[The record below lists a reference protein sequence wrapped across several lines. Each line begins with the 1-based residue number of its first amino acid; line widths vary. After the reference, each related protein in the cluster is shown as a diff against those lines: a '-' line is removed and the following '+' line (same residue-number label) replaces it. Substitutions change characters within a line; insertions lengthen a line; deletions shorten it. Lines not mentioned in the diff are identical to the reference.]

1 MRSAPALSMAALLL
15 WGAAGASGQAD
26 DTKTLRA
33 FEGAYSRAIEK
44 ASAVVVSIKVDRSKD
59 TARPSPRANRMFSG
73 TVFAVRPDAP
83 VTGFIL
89 ESDGWIATTY
99 FNVEGDLKGVEVTLP
114 DGTIHPAK
122 VMGWNVG
129 ADIALL
135 KIEATGLP
143 TLKSA
148 DAAEFRTGDLVLA
161 VGRDPIG
168 LGITANQ
175 GILSAA
181 GRHTGRSVQVD
192 ARLNY
197 GNVGGPLVD
206 SEGRL
211 VGMTCKVNM
220 ASAGD
225 RGQNSG
231 VGFAM
236 IAPRI
241 VEELPKLKRGDR
253 IKGGNGRPYMGVMGD
268 QAYQEGDGARLE
280 QVLSGGAA
288 QKAGLKAGD
297 IIQELNGTK
306 IANFDDLRMAI
317 LKHKIGD
324 TVKVKVMRGE
334 EILEFEMPLGENPAE

>member
-1 MRSAPALSMAALLL
+1 MAALLL
-15 WGAAGASGQAD
+15 YGAAAASAQAD
-26 DTKTLRA
+26 DTKILRA
-33 FEGAYSRAIEK
+33 FEGTYSRAIEK
-44 ASAVVVSIKVDRSKD
+44 ASAVVVSIKMDRARD
-59 TARPSPRANRMFSG
+59 TARPSPRVNRMFSG
-73 TVFAVRPDAP
+73 TVFALRPDAP

-99 FNVEGDLKGVEVTLP
+99 FNVQGDLKGVEVTLP

-135 KIEATGLP
+135 KIEASGLP

-148 DAAEFRTGDLVLA
+148 DAAEYRTGDLVLA

-168 LGITANQ
+168 RGITANQ

-181 GRHTGRSVQVD
+181 GRQSGRSVQVD

-206 SEGRL
+206 VDGRL
-211 VGMTCKVNM
+211 VGMTCRVNM
-220 ASAGD
+220 ASAGE

-236 IAPRI
+236 ISSKIA
-241 VEELPKLKRGDR
+241 EELPKLKRGDR
-253 IKGGNGRPYMGVMGD
+253 IQGGGGRPYLGVMGD
-268 QAYQEGDGARLE
+268 VNYEGKGARLE

-288 QKAGLKAGD
+288 ERAGLKPGD
-297 IIQELNGTK
+297 IIQEINGAK

-324 TVKVKVMRGE
+324 TVKVKVLRVDE
-334 EILEFEMPLGENPAE
+334 SLEFEMPLGENPSGE